1 MKEKV
6 IRAFKTVEDA
16 KNTHILWLK
25 YFKKYPQQEKNFSET
40 IHSAEE
46 QRKII
51 EDYDNV
57 LDVLNE
63 ILIVNPT

>member
-1 MKEKV
+1 MREKA
-6 IRAFKTVEDA
+6 IRAFKTIEA
-16 KNTHILWLK
+16 SKNTHILWLK
-25 YFKKYPQQEKNFSET
+25 YFEKYPQKEKDFSET

-63 ILIVNPT
+63 ILVVNPT